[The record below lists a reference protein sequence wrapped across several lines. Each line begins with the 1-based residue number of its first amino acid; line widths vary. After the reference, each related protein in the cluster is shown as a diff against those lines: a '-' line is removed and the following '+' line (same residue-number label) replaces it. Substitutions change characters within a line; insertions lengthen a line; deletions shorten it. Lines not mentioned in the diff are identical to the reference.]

1 MNCALL
7 LAVATL
13 ILAASACTGGQLGAT
28 SNIAA
33 TVEGRTQTT
42 QETDPPVSTT
52 VEARVAETLTVPTA
66 DPAHTPISQGS
77 HAVATTPTTTYEE
90 QLADELF
97 GCLTENPE
105 YVEREFGEEIS
116 SLLEDPDSFRSTIL
130 RALRSNEVSPSG
142 FEEVLVDCKTSSG
155 LYPTATSPSIFGRH
169 HQGRTLN
176 ISVVSI
182 ERAPELLYTTTDH
195 LGVIRDWRLAPSAEG
210 LELALVRLEV
220 QNHTAVSAVV
230 NIERSLV
237 LLRDSTGESYF
248 PFDIAASV
256 RQDLRGSPS
265 ARIRIDE
272 GQCFDPNRVVVDVG
286 AELQWVNERQTAVVL
301 QFDPEA
307 GVPGETGLVKVP
319 VGATFSHIM
328 NEGIHPYECGTGES
342 FRLAEVL
349 VEEAGAGACVS
360 PRSVVFLQG
369 SFDLPK
375 GHGIDGWMVFEM
387 PPGTQIRDLRWRAGD
402 SITIR
407 LSARSAE
414 R

>member
-1 MNCALL
+1 M
-7 LAVATL
+7 
-13 ILAASACTGGQLGAT
+13 
-28 SNIAA
+28 
-33 TVEGRTQTT
+33 
-42 QETDPPVSTT
+42 
-52 VEARVAETLTVPTA
+52 
-66 DPAHTPISQGS
+66 
-77 HAVATTPTTTYEE
+77 TYEE

-116 SLLEDPDSFRSTIL
+116 FLLEDPDSFRATML
-130 RALRSNEVSPSG
+130 RALRSNEVSPSS
-142 FEEVLVDCKTSSG
+142 FEEMLVDCKTSSG
-155 LYPTATSPSIFGRH
+155 LYPTATPPSIFGRH

-182 ERAPELLYTTTDH
+182 ERAPALLYTTTDH

-256 RQDLRGSPS
+256 RQDLRGSPF

-272 GQCFDPNRVVVDVG
+272 GQCFDPNRVVVDVD
-286 AELQWVNERQTAVVL
+286 AELQWVNEWQTAAVL

-307 GVPGETGLVKVP
+307 GVPGETGLVEVP
-319 VGATFSHIM
+319 AGATFSHIM
-328 NEGIHPYECGTGES
+328 NEGIHPYECGDGGS
-342 FRLAEVL
+342 FRTAEVL
-349 VEEAGAGACVS
+349 VEEAGGGASVS
-360 PRSVVFLQG
+360 PGRSCFCRVRSTCPRGMG
-369 SFDLPK
+369 STAGRFSKCRPVPKSATCGGAPAILSPSGFQHGPPNADRRQLSLSVDL
-375 GHGIDGWMVFEM
+375 
-387 PPGTQIRDLRWRAGD
+387 TLR
-402 SITIR
+402 IFQK
-407 LSARSAE
+407 
-414 R
+414 

>member
-1 MNCALL
+1 M
-7 LAVATL
+7 
-13 ILAASACTGGQLGAT
+13 
-28 SNIAA
+28 
-33 TVEGRTQTT
+33 
-42 QETDPPVSTT
+42 
-52 VEARVAETLTVPTA
+52 
-66 DPAHTPISQGS
+66 
-77 HAVATTPTTTYEE
+77 
-90 QLADELF
+90 ADELF

-105 YVEREFGEEIS
+105 YVKPEFREELS
-116 SLLEDPDSFRSTIL
+116 SLLEDPDSFRAIIL
-130 RALRSNEVSPSG
+130 QALRSNEVSTSG
-142 FEEVLVDCKTSSG
+142 FEEVVVDCKTSSS
-155 LYPTATSPSIFGRH
+155 LNRTAIPPSIFGRH

-182 ERAPELLYTTTDH
+182 ERVPELLYTTTDH

-210 LELALVRLEV
+210 LELVLVRLEV

-237 LLRDSTGESYF
+237 LLRDFTGESYF
-248 PFDIAASV
+248 PLEIAASV

-286 AELQWVNERQTAVVL
+286 AELQWVNEGQTAAVL

-307 GVPGETGLVKVP
+307 GVPGETGLVEIP
-319 VGATFSHIM
+319 AGATFSHIM
-328 NEGIHPYECGTGES
+328 NEGIHPYECGDGGS
-342 FRLAEVL
+342 FQTAEVL
-349 VEEAGAGACVS
+349 VEEAGSGASVS

-369 SFDLPK
+369 SFELPK
-375 GHGIDGWMVFEM
+375 GHGVDGWMVFEM
-387 PPGTQIRDLRWRAGD
+387 PPGTQIRDLRWRASD